1 MYRILRVA
9 DQIIWGCEYR
19 ACIRDCSCLPARL
32 PTYPVCLSTL
42 PRPPTYPYPPRQT
55 TLPTLPTLLDISQI
69 LNLVS
74 RPTLSPSQ
82 HSAPLHLP
90 SRSITSQSCTLARR
104 PHTHDKT
111 HRCRRYPRR
120 CAPVPAAASSKS
132 GRPWDRSRPAGRLHT
147 PVPCSLCTSTST
159 HAGPAPR
166 PPLPFALWTRSRPSR
181 HNNTSIQL
189 PTLQFH
195 PDLSS
200 PEGPEG

>member
-1 MYRILRVA
+1 MYRILRIA
-9 DQIIWGCEYR
+9 DQTIWGCEYR
-19 ACIRDCSCLPARL
+19 ACIRDCLPTSCPPARL
-32 PTYPVCLSTL
+32 PTLSVYL
-42 PRPPTYPYPPRQT
+42 PTY
-55 TLPTLPTLLDISQI
+55 LPIPTPTDYLTLPTLLDISQI

-104 PHTHDKT
+104 PLTHDKS

-166 PPLPFALWTRSRPSR
+166 PPLPFAFWTRSRPSR
-181 HNNTSIQL
+181 HNNTSIPL